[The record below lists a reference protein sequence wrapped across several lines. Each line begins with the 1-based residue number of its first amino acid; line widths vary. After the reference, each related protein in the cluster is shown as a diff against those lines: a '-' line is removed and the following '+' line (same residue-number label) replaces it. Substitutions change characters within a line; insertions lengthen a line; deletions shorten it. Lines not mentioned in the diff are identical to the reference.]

1 MATNLAL
8 DDTLIDEA
16 RRIGKHKTKKE
27 AVNAALTEYI
37 ARHKQLEILQY
48 FGKLEYQEDYDYK
61 KLRSRR

>member
-16 RRIGKHKTKKE
+16 RRVGKHRTKKD

-37 ARHKQLEILQY
+37 ARHKQLEILEI
-48 FGKLEYQEDYDYK
+48 FGQIEYDPHYDYK
-61 KLRSRR
+61 KLRSRK